1 MREEDGSWVFAE
13 KRMSLERGWYLI
25 WNLQEEKEAALRW
38 SVLEFVLESDGNR
51 EGTRSVVERR

>member
-13 KRMSLERGWYLI
+13 RRVSLEREWYLV

-38 SVLEFVLESDGNR
+38 SVLEFVFGSNGNQES
-51 EGTRSVVERR
+51 TRSVVERR

>member
-13 KRMSLERGWYLI
+13 RRVSLEREWYLV

-38 SVLEFVLESDGNR
+38 SVLEFLLKSDGNQ
-51 EGTRSVVERR
+51 EGKRAVVERR